1 MNSPNFDESDQN
13 EKGTD
18 MHSSPGKFTISS
30 ASNDP
35 DRVDSSRTVPSNTS
49 KASASSTYDLTRE
62 EALEVVDGVA
72 QINWQYLFS
81 RYIDLGINHFI
92 SSKKFY
98 LLDAWIL
105 LGFYFIT
112 WILFICWMLG
122 GSIFTLL
129 ENEGKMNRII

>member
-49 KASASSTYDLTRE
+49 KASASSTSDLTRE
-62 EALEVVDGVA
+62 EALEVVDGVT

-81 RYIDLGINHFI
+81 RYIDLGISINHFI

-98 LLDAWIL
+98 VECLD
-105 LGFYFIT
+105 FT
-112 WILFICWMLG
+112 WILFYYLD
-122 GSIFTLL
+122 
-129 ENEGKMNRII
+129 